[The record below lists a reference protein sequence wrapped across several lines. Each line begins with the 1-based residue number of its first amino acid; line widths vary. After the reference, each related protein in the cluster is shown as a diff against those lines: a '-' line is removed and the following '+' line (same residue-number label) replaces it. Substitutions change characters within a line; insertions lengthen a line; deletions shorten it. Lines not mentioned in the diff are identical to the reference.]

1 MKNTRIYLILVGV
14 MLTWGFNVAIL
25 KILVSR
31 VMPVTVTSLRVFT
44 AGIFVLLVLSFM
56 KIVRKPTKNELK
68 YIIFGGL
75 LNVVSHHYFL
85 SVGLTQTTAT
95 NGGLILGAGP
105 LLTAILSSFF
115 LRRKPTIIRASG
127 FLLGSVG
134 VFLTVMSGG
143 EGLSGLSIGDLFVFI
158 SILAQAFSFII
169 ISKAAKTLD
178 PRLLTGYM
186 LLFGSIIL
194 FLISLVKE
202 PSGLEGMRNLPLSIW
217 GLFFVSAIVATAL
230 GHMIYNHSISK
241 IGAAEASIF
250 LNLNTFFSM
259 VASAVMLGEKI
270 TQHHMLG
277 LVFIVS
283 GVLLGSGT
291 VEELMLKRH
300 KASYRH

>member
-14 MLTWGFNVAIL
+14 MLAWGFNVSIL
-25 KILVSR
+25 KILVSH

-44 AGIFVLLVLSFM
+44 AGIFVLIVLSFM
-56 KIVRKPTKNELK
+56 KLVRKPTLNEVK

-85 SVGLTQTTAT
+85 SVGLTHTTAT

-105 LLTAILSSFF
+105 LLTAILSSIF
-115 LRRKPTIIRASG
+115 LRKKPTVIRALG

-134 VFLTVMSGG
+134 VFLTVLSGG
-143 EGLSGLSIGDLFVFI
+143 KGLSGLSVGDLFVFI

-186 LLFGSIIL
+186 LVFGSIIL

-202 PSGLEGMRNLPLSIW
+202 PNG
-217 GLFFVSAIVATAL
+217 
-230 GHMIYNHSISK
+230 
-241 IGAAEASIF
+241 
-250 LNLNTFFSM
+250 
-259 VASAVMLGEKI
+259 
-270 TQHHMLG
+270 
-277 LVFIVS
+277 
-283 GVLLGSGT
+283 
-291 VEELMLKRH
+291 
-300 KASYRH
+300 

>member
-1 MKNTRIYLILVGV
+1 MKNTRIYLVLVGV
-14 MLTWGFNVAIL
+14 MFAWGFNVSIL
-25 KILVSR
+25 KILVSH
-31 VMPVTVTSLRVFT
+31 VKPVTITSLRVFT
-44 AGIFVLLVLSFM
+44 AGIFVLIVLSFM
-56 KIVRKPTKNELK
+56 KKVRKPTINKLK

-105 LLTAILSSFF
+105 LLTAILSSVF
-115 LRRKPTIIRASG
+115 LKRKPTMVRATG
-127 FLLGSVG
+127 FLLGSIG
-134 VFLTVMSGG
+134 VFLTVLSGG
-143 EGLSGLSIGDLFVFI
+143 KGLSGLSIGDLFVFI
-158 SILAQAFSFII
+158 SILAQALSFII

-186 LLFGSIIL
+186 LVFGSLIL
-194 FLISLVKE
+194 FSISLVKE
-202 PSGLEGMRNLPLSIW
+202 PGALEGMWKLPIGIW
-217 GLFFVSAIVATAL
+217 VAFFFSAIVATAL

-270 TQHHMLG
+270 TQHHLLG
-277 LVFIVS
+277 LLFIIT

-291 VEELMLKRH
+291 IEELIIKRQ